1 MQIRRTYSLIPQ
13 FVYAI
18 PKDSGGFE
26 MMYSEI
32 HQHRI
37 SFTSLEAFK
46 VLVGTVKL

>member
-1 MQIRRTYSLIPQ
+1 M
-13 FVYAI
+13 YAI
-18 PKDSGGFE
+18 PKDNGGFE

-46 VLVGTVKL
+46 VRVRQKIESVIDILSCCLY